1 MRRGQDIPH
10 VKSLRKQGAE
20 VLSEKKYPL
29 PVNVCHPRPLAA
41 EAVCI
46 FSGFKACSLQTGKAV
61 KFGPLP
67 KILSCQLAEFGVNSL
82 F

>member
-1 MRRGQDIPH
+1 MVEVKRNIPCPWTFA
-10 VKSLRKQGAE
+10 VRA
-20 VLSEKKYPL
+20 
-29 PVNVCHPRPLAA
+29 LAA

-46 FSGFKACSLQTGKAV
+46 FPGFKACSLQTGKAV
-61 KFGPLP
+61 QSGPLP